1 MGKERL
7 TIEIDSDL
15 MDRLR
20 AAGVDPQAYLERT
33 LRRMAFSGETQAER
47 EARWARL
54 RAEMQPG
61 IDAYDSFVEKNGLWS
76 DGLRLF

>member
-20 AAGVDPQAYLERT
+20 AAGVDPQAHVERM
-33 LRRMAFSGETQAER
+33 LRRQAFAGESQAER
-47 EARWARL
+47 EARWAAWR
-54 RAEMQPG
+54 
-61 IDAYDSFVEKNGLWS
+61 DAHKGELDSYDRFIEEHGLWS
-76 DGLRLF
+76 DGLRTF